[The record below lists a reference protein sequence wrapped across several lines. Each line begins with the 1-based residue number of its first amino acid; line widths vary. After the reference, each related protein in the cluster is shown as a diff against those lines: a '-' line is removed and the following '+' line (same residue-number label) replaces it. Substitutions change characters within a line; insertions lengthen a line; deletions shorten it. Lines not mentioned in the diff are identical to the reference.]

1 MKVAAKRLLCLTL
14 ALALAAFS
22 LQSFEVD
29 TYAAEQE
36 VPGTSQ
42 SVEDSQKQEEPE
54 EPDINREEA
63 KDIAEFQVEETLEN
77 QETEWKEGTTI
88 RKVYNLYNEKDE
100 ISAYAVELKN
110 GTKDAGYVV
119 VGAVEENPP
128 IIEFRTSG
136 RFLDEKLQSD
146 EYLLYDGGINY
157 YKVDEDTKE
166 ATNIQ
171 TDNEHFSLDDIE
183 GEKEEA
189 ASGSEKEEIQK
200 EWAAV
205 KKSAAVGGSN
215 PPTNRN
221 QGANETPYLYENGY
235 TSVQRATVPDT
246 MCYTYFNQDDLKV
259 TCVPTAIC
267 NLLKYYTDRKRLKSS
282 LLLNNDWHQTVERIK
297 AINEIYG
304 KSQYGKKPVLDRY
317 FKEINIQDA
326 FTHYYGSDFDL
337 DNADWPEMKRRIDF
351 GEPFLY
357 TTSCHYLYYDY
368 DEEKGVP
375 VNHMVLAVGYLQYN
389 YKQTQ
394 ASGLKESRYLQVADG
409 WTRRSNRYINVHVG
423 NKASHDEMVTL
434 YFVYTYIQK

>member
-14 ALALAAFS
+14 AFALAAFS

-29 TYAAEQE
+29 TYAAELE

-42 SVEDSQKQEEPE
+42 SVENSQKQEEPE

-88 RKVYNLYNEKDE
+88 RKVYNLYNEKEE

-136 RFLDEKLQSD
+136 RFLDEGLRSD
-146 EYLLYDGGINY
+146 EYLLYDGGISY
-157 YKVDEDTKE
+157 YKADKDTKE
-166 ATNIQ
+166 ATNIE
-171 TDNEHFSLDDIE
+171 TDKEHFSLDDIE
-183 GEKEEA
+183 GEEEE
-189 ASGSEKEEIQK
+189 SGTESEKEEIQE

-205 KKSAAVGGSN
+205 RRSAAVGGSN
-215 PPTNRN
+215 PPTNKN

-235 TSVQRATVPDT
+235 TSVERVTVPDT
-246 MCYTYFNQDDLKV
+246 MCYTYFNTNDLKV
-259 TCVPTAIC
+259 DCVPTAIC

-282 LLLNNDWHQTVERIK
+282 LLLNNDWNQTANYLSALNK
-297 AINEIYG
+297 DYG
-304 KSQYGKKPVLDRY
+304 QGAKWIKPVLDRY
-317 FKEINIQDA
+317 FKKIDVQDA
-326 FTHYYGSDFDL
+326 TTHYYGSDMRP
-337 DNADWPEMKRRIDF
+337 DNADWPEMKRRIEF
-351 GEPFLY
+351 GEPFIY
-357 TTSCHYLYYDY
+357 NTCCHYLYYDV
-368 DEEKGVP
+368 DEGTP
-375 VNHMVLAVGYLQYN
+375 VNHAVLAVGYLQYN
-389 YKQTQ
+389 YQQTQ
-394 ASGLKESRYLQVADG
+394 ASGLKESRYLQMADG
-409 WTRRSNRYINVHVG
+409 WTKRTNRYINVHVG
-423 NKASHDEMVTL
+423 NIASHDDMVTL